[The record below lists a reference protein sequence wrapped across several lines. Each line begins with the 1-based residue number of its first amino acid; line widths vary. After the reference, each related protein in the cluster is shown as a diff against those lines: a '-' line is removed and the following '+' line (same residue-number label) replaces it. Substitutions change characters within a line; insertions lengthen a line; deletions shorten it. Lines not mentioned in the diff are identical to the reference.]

1 MNTAELMQAVEDAGC
16 EFDCKVTGDLYD
28 YLREIGK
35 VWVML
40 PKSFAWAWED
50 ESEKTNNAR
59 LVISYYHSHYYTN
72 DAWRIGSVYSKLE
85 AVYDYPNEKGG
96 KRIPVSIELNEGADP
111 RSERERISNPGALT
125 MFLRGLVD
133 EARRM
138 TKEIKAAQV
147 QAAATEYEL

>member
-16 EFDCKVTGDLYD
+16 EFDCEVSGDLYR
-28 YLREIGK
+28 YLRRCNKI
-35 VWVML
+35 WVRL
-40 PKSFAWAWED
+40 PAAFAWTWKD
-50 ESEKTNNAR
+50 GSEEADNAR
-59 LVISYYHSHYYTN
+59 LVISCSHSHYYTN

-85 AVYDYPNEKGG
+85 AIYDRPNEKGG
-96 KRIPVSIELNEGADP
+96 ELIPVSIVLNEGADP

-147 QAAATEYEL
+147 QAAATEYEV

>member
-16 EFDCKVTGDLYD
+16 EFDCEVSGDLYR
-28 YLREIGK
+28 YLRRRDEI
-35 VWVML
+35 WVRL
-40 PKSFAWAWED
+40 PAAFAWNWED
-50 ESEKTNNAR
+50 GSQEANNAR
-59 LVISYYHSHYYTN
+59 LVINCSHYYTKTD
-72 DAWRIGSVYSKLE
+72 DAWRIGSVYSHLE
-85 AVYDYPNEKGG
+85 AVYDYLNEKSG

-111 RSERERISNPGALT
+111 WSERERISNPGALT

-147 QAAATEYEL
+147 QAAAKEYVL

>member
-1 MNTAELMQAVEDAGC
+1 MNTVELMQAVEDAGC
-16 EFDCKVTGDLYD
+16 EFECEVTGDLYR
-28 YLREIGK
+28 YLRRCNKI
-35 VWVML
+35 WVRL
-40 PKSFAWAWED
+40 PAAFAWTWKD
-50 ESEKTNNAR
+50 GSEEA
-59 LVISYYHSHYYTN
+59 N
-72 DAWRIGSVYSKLE
+72 DAWRIGSVYSILE
-85 AVYDYPNEKGG
+85 AIYDYPNEKGG
-96 KRIPVSIELNEGADP
+96 KLIPVSIVLNEGADP